1 MITNIRGMDPSY
13 TMAYDHPIHIM
24 NRKSMYDT
32 NHQMIGTPTKNRGM
46 NLSIENPGPRVSV
59 PTPWSRYVAVKLV
72 ALFLGQKWKGLVQ
85 RKKKTN
91 ITDDMYIYI
100 YISVCALLIVG
111 T

>member
-46 NLSIENPGPRVSV
+46 NLSIENPGPNSKKKKKKQR
-59 PTPWSRYVAVKLV
+59 R
-72 ALFLGQKWKGLVQ
+72 LFL
-85 RKKKTN
+85 
-91 ITDDMYIYI
+91 
-100 YISVCALLIVG
+100 CALPRL
-111 T
+111 